1 MWGGG
6 NGSTGRS
13 LAAAGVGDAH
23 HAASPAPGGHHLPR
37 LHQGCT
43 QDSFQ
48 TGGKQVWE
56 MPRVEKKCFG
66 GGKDWPWGR
75 GRAQRSGVLERDGLC
90 MSAHHPVAK
99 GGSKVFEGV

>member
-13 LAAAGVGDAH
+13 QAAAGVGDAH
-23 HAASPAPGGHHLPR
+23 HAASPAPGGHRLPR

-43 QDSFQ
+43 QDSFP

-56 MPRVEKKCFG
+56 MPRVEKKMLWRWEG
-66 GGKDWPWGR
+66 LALEKGESTEAWG
-75 GRAQRSGVLERDGLC
+75 A
-90 MSAHHPVAK
+90 
-99 GGSKVFEGV
+99 